1 MMELWDSVGDR
12 ALEDAT
18 TAPGSLSNSKSNEP
32 VGSVFPIRLAPN
44 P

>member
-12 ALEDAT
+12 ALEGAVI
-18 TAPGSLSNSKSNEP
+18 AGSLSNFKRNEP
-32 VGSVFPIRLAPN
+32 IRSVFPVRLALN